1 MPAWVYRLFGFEMA
15 PGRELDKPAWD
26 AMLSVRSAPFNRHFI
41 GRVAVKIITTTGQE
55 MTVTHDLV

>member
-1 MPAWVYRLFGFEMA
+1 MA